1 MEWIIVSAKNMAE
14 ARQQAL
20 DVLGVADSDLDVQ
33 VVQSPSKG
41 FLGLGAKPA
50 QIRARVKP
58 RKPPAKDD
66 RRDRKRRRQGAGSG
80 TGPGSEQG
88 GGLQHESSQSS
99 DVVESSSAPRGDRP
113 RSGSRNSRSGR
124 DRDGRGG
131 RQERTPKHENGDG
144 ATASTSSRVID
155 IASPAT
161 ERDAQKENTVMRT
174 ELTLAEQAKIAVNFV
189 DGLVKAFGL
198 TAQTSGRL
206 VEDDNQVHVAV
217 VGEDLGIMVGHQ
229 GVTLDAVQELT
240 RTVVLRSATEAGH
253 VHVDVAGYRVKR
265 KDALERFAAKVADQ
279 VKESGAEIA
288 LEPMNASDR
297 KIVHDAITEIGGLET
312 RSEGVEP
319 SRRVVV
325 APAVTQDA

>member
-1 MEWIIVSAKNMAE
+1 MEWIIISAKNMVE

-33 VVQSPSKG
+33 VIQSPTKG

-50 QIRARVKP
+50 QIKARVKP

-66 RRDRKRRRQGAGSG
+66 RRDRKRRRQGGGSSGSTHSAGRHEAPSDDDDVAVES
-80 TGPGSEQG
+80 TPRANG
-88 GGLQHESSQSS
+88 GQSS
-99 DVVESSSAPRGDRP
+99 
-113 RSGSRNSRSGR
+113 
-124 DRDGRGG
+124 RGG
-131 RQERTPKHENGDG
+131 RNRNNRNRQERGPKHEMTDV
-144 ATASTSSRVID
+144 ARATSSDTID
-155 IASPAT
+155 LASPTT
-161 ERDAQKENTVMRT
+161 EPRAPKEDTAMRT

-206 VEDDNQVHVAV
+206 VEEDNQVHVAV
-217 VGEDLGIMVGHQ
+217 VGDELGILVGHQ

-240 RTVVLRSATEAGH
+240 RTVVLRNATDAGH
-253 VHVDVAGYRVKR
+253 VHVDIAGYRAKR
-265 KDALERFAAKVADQ
+265 KEALERFATKVADQ
-279 VKESGAEIA
+279 VKESGTEIA
-288 LEPMNASDR
+288 LEPMSPADR
-297 KIVHDAITEIGGLET
+297 KIVHDAITNIGGLET

-325 APAVTQDA
+325 APAVTQEA